1 MRRPLAFLPVRSS
14 HQIANISEAAFI
26 AESVSRVLHRKCP
39 KDIIVKLA
47 SSFLVCHF
55 LCCSTAIAQKVT
67 VKYLP
72 DADFTKFH
80 TYDWTRISHAETVD
94 EEVDQIVQR
103 GVDARMSEKHFT
115 KVDGK
120 SPDIHLVCQIAV
132 KHAKQWAGLDPNITT
147 YDAMA
152 NSPREEMAID
162 IGTLV
167 LDVYD
172 STSSK
177 LLWHGKAKKTFYEE
191 DDAADR
197 GKGIN
202 KAIAELMEK
211 FPPKK

>member
-1 MRRPLAFLPVRSS
+1 V
-14 HQIANISEAAFI
+14 E
-26 AESVSRVLHRKCP
+26 
-39 KDIIVKLA
+39 
-47 SSFLVCHF
+47 
-55 LCCSTAIAQKVT
+55 

-72 DADFTKFH
+72 HTDFTKFH
-80 TYDWTRISHAETVD
+80 TYDWTRVSHTETVD

-103 GVDARMSEKHFT
+103 GVDARMSKKHFT

-120 SPDIHLVCQIAV
+120 PPDIHLVCQIAV
-132 KHAKQWAGLDPNITT
+132 KQAKQWAGLDPHITT
-147 YDAMA
+147 YEAIND
-152 NSPREEMAID
+152 PRDVKID

-177 LLWHGKAKKTFYEE
+177 LLWHGKAIKNFSEY

-197 GKGIN
+197 EKGIN
-202 KAIAELMEK
+202 KAIAKLMEK